1 MEELTARASSLLVQ
15 PEGVLVTRPHK
26 GNNWLMDWWSLAWC
40 TSSIMKYQVEWLQI
54 PPNPRTCGHLTHW
67 AQVFLHFCMLLCFSK
82 SYRWV
87 SQGRC
92 QGVSVAALRW
102 FQTSTTPSKS
112 PKYFWARCVACGG
125 CRGEVVPLVGI
136 DLGNVCI
143 QHTLDHMST
152 YCVAN
157 DEYATCISVYP
168 MMHGCYLQS
177 MTVGTRFGIPSPW
190 WPMIFDWWLLPQSS
204 YTCSIGKQRCLNLD
218 TNNRIQTKNT
228 TNLNKKNWSPQQ
240 KPRST
245 SSPLK
250 TKQRLQQK
258 SVWNLGT
265 RNGPWICMAFLCVS
279 CGKVVDS
286 EKNASC
292 YRYIYIYIFLYIY
305 IYIRTSTQVL
315 KVALHCRIWWF
326 AIPSWRSAGSSGSCC
341 LWRCGR
347 CRGCGI
353 CADGHWIHGSKF
365 PLDSFQWPDLVV
377 AVCVLKAVEEF
388 YSSIYIL
395 HVRLRISL
403 QSLVVMVMVI
413 KQSLHDCVFFSD
425 QFCYFLGL
433 FFGPHQNWKSW
444 SYAPTWQCGEVS

>member
-54 PPNPRTCGHLTHW
+54 PPNPKTCGHLTHW

-112 PKYFWARCVACGG
+112 PKYFWARCVAACGG

-143 QHTLDHMST
+143 QHTLDHTST

-168 MMHGCYLQS
+168 IYLQS
-177 MTVGTRFGIPSPW
+177 MTVGIRFGIPSSW
-190 WPMIFDWWLLPQSS
+190 WPMILDWWLLPQSS

-218 TNNRIQTKNT
+218 TNTRIS
-228 TNLNKKNWSPQQ
+228 NKKHHQPQQ
-240 KPRST
+240 KKLK
-245 SSPLK
+245 SPTK
-250 TKQRLQQK
+250 T
-258 SVWNLGT
+258 
-265 RNGPWICMAFLCVS
+265 
-279 CGKVVDS
+279 
-286 EKNASC
+286 
-292 YRYIYIYIFLYIY
+292 
-305 IYIRTSTQVL
+305 
-315 KVALHCRIWWF
+315 
-326 AIPSWRSAGSSGSCC
+326 
-341 LWRCGR
+341 
-347 CRGCGI
+347 
-353 CADGHWIHGSKF
+353 
-365 PLDSFQWPDLVV
+365 
-377 AVCVLKAVEEF
+377 
-388 YSSIYIL
+388 
-395 HVRLRISL
+395 
-403 QSLVVMVMVI
+403 
-413 KQSLHDCVFFSD
+413 
-425 QFCYFLGL
+425 
-433 FFGPHQNWKSW
+433 
-444 SYAPTWQCGEVS
+444 